1 MKRAQIT
8 AISSTI
14 LIGLALSLC
23 LGPDSYRRAFTE
35 GTLLGGVYAL
45 IALGVVVVFKASK
58 VFNLAH
64 GGVLMFLAYFT
75 WWLLVPK
82 GLPLWLALLILVLVS
97 ILIGLSLDRF
107 IFRPLIG
114 QIMLVT
120 FIITLVLGFTVI
132 PGFATLF
139 WGGRPQ
145 VMPGIFPSG
154 SITIGPVIFPYTW
167 LISFIIAI
175 AMFLVF
181 VLYFRYTRTG
191 LTMRCVS
198 EDHLISQSLGINVKR
213 IFALSWVVGCL
224 SAAIGALLLG
234 SMFAVNS
241 GMGGFAI
248 IRALP
253 VVLLGGLESIP
264 GALIGALFVGLTET
278 FAGTYVD
285 PYVSGFRELMP
296 YILMVLILM
305 FRPHGL
311 FGLKRIERI

>member
-1 MKRAQIT
+1 MDT
-8 AISSTI
+8 F
-14 LIGLALSLC
+14 L
-23 LGPDSYRRAFTE
+23 RAFTE
-35 GTLLGGVYAL
+35 GILLGGVYAL
-45 IALGVVVVFKASK
+45 IALGVVMVFKASK

-64 GGVLMFLAYFT
+64 GGVLVFLAYLT

-82 GLPLWLALLILVLVS
+82 GLPLWLSLLILTVVA
-97 ILIGLSLDRF
+97 ILFGLTLDRV

-114 QIMLVT
+114 QSMLVT

-132 PGFATLF
+132 PGLATLL

-145 VMPGIFPSG
+145 VIHIFPSG
-154 SITIGPVIFPYTW
+154 SMTIGPVIFSYTF
-167 LISFIIAI
+167 LFSFIIAI
-175 AMFLVF
+175 AMFLIF

-191 LTMRCVS
+191 LLMRCVS
-198 EDHLISQSLGINVKR
+198 EDNLISQSLGINVKW

-224 SAAIGALLLG
+224 SASIGAIMLG

-241 GMGGFAI
+241 DLGALAI
-248 IRALP
+248 IHALP

-264 GALIGALFVGLTET
+264 GAFIGALFVGLAET
-278 FAGTYVD
+278 CAGTYVD

>member
-1 MKRAQIT
+1 M
-8 AISSTI
+8 
-14 LIGLALSLC
+14 
-23 LGPDSYRRAFTE
+23 DSFLNAFAE
-35 GTLLGGVYAL
+35 GMQLGGVYAL

-64 GGVLMFLAYFT
+64 GGILMFLSYLT

-82 GLPLWLALLILVLVS
+82 GLPLWLALPILVLAG
-97 ILIGLSLDRF
+97 ILVGLTLDRF

-114 QIMLVT
+114 QTMLVT

-132 PGFATLF
+132 PGLAMLF

-145 VMPGIFPSG
+145 VMHVFPSG
-154 SITIGPVIFPYTW
+154 SMTIEPVTFPYVR
-167 LISFIIAI
+167 LFSFIIAV

-181 VLYFRYTRTG
+181 VFYFRYTKTG
-191 LTMRCVS
+191 LLMRCVS
-198 EDHLISQSLGINVKR
+198 EDNLISQSLGINVKW
-213 IFALSWVVGCL
+213 ICALSWVVGCL
-224 SAAIGALLLG
+224 SAAIGAILLG
-234 SMFAVNS
+234 SMFAVNTDL
-241 GMGGFAI
+241 GGLAI
-248 IRALP
+248 MHALP
-253 VVLLGGLESIP
+253 VLLLGGLESLP
-264 GALIGALFVGLTET
+264 GAFIGALFVGLTET

-285 PYVSGFRELMP
+285 PHISGFRELMP

>member
-1 MKRAQIT
+1 MDT
-8 AISSTI
+8 F
-14 LIGLALSLC
+14 L
-23 LGPDSYRRAFTE
+23 RAFTE
-35 GTLLGGVYAL
+35 GILLGGVYAL
-45 IALGVVVVFKASK
+45 IALGVVMVFKASK

-64 GGVLMFLAYFT
+64 GGILMFLSYLT

-82 GLPLWLALLILVLVS
+82 GLPLWLALLLLTLVAALF
-97 ILIGLSLDRF
+97 GLTLDRL

-114 QIMLVT
+114 QTMLVT
-120 FIITLVLGFTVI
+120 FIITLVLGFTII
-132 PGFATLF
+132 PGLATLF

-145 VMPGIFPSG
+145 VMHVFPSG
-154 SITIGPVIFPYTW
+154 SMSIGPVTFSYTF
-167 LISFIIAI
+167 LFSFIIAV
-175 AMFLVF
+175 AMFLIFVF
-181 VLYFRYTRTG
+181 YFRYTKTG
-191 LTMRCVS
+191 LLMRCVS
-198 EDHLISQSLGINVKR
+198 EDNLISQSLGINVKW

-224 SAAIGALLLG
+224 SAAIGAILLG

-241 GMGGFAI
+241 DLGWLAI
-248 IRALP
+248 VHALP

-264 GALIGALFVGLTET
+264 GAFIGAIFVGLAEV

-285 PYVSGFRELMP
+285 PHITGFRELLP

>member
-1 MKRAQIT
+1 MDT
-8 AISSTI
+8 F
-14 LIGLALSLC
+14 L
-23 LGPDSYRRAFTE
+23 RAFTE
-35 GTLLGGVYAL
+35 GILLGGVYAL

-64 GGVLMFLAYFT
+64 GGVLVLLAYLI

-82 GLPLWLALLILVLVS
+82 GLPLWLSLLLLTLAAILF
-97 ILIGLSLDRF
+97 GLTLDRV

-114 QIMLVT
+114 QSMLVT

-132 PGFATLF
+132 PGVATLL

-145 VMPGIFPSG
+145 VMHIFPSG
-154 SITIGPVIFPYTW
+154 SMTIGPVTFSYTF
-167 LISFIIAI
+167 LFSFIIAI
-175 AMFLVF
+175 AMFSIF

-191 LTMRCVS
+191 LLMRCVS
-198 EDHLISQSLGINVKR
+198 EDNVISQSLGINVKK
-213 IFALSWVVGCL
+213 IYALSWVVGCL
-224 SAAIGALLLG
+224 SAAIGAIMFG

-241 GMGGFAI
+241 DLGGLAI
-248 IRALP
+248 IHALP

-264 GALIGALFVGLTET
+264 GAFIGALFVGLAET
-278 FAGTYVD
+278 CAGTYVD

-311 FGLKRIERI
+311 FGLRRIERI

>member
-1 MKRAQIT
+1 MDT
-8 AISSTI
+8 F
-14 LIGLALSLC
+14 L
-23 LGPDSYRRAFTE
+23 RAFTE
-35 GTLLGGVYAL
+35 GILLGGVYAL
-45 IALGVVVVFKASK
+45 IALGVVMVFKASK

-64 GGVLMFLAYFT
+64 GGILMFLAYFT

-82 GLPLWLALLILVLVS
+82 GLPLWLTLLVLALVS
-97 ILIGLSLDRF
+97 VLFGLTLDRF

-114 QIMLVT
+114 QTMLVT

-132 PGFATLF
+132 PGLAMLF

-145 VMPGIFPSG
+145 VMHVFPSG
-154 SITIGPVIFPYTW
+154 SMTIGPVTFSYTF
-167 LISFIIAI
+167 LFSFIIAV
-175 AMFLVF
+175 AMFLIFVF
-181 VLYFRYTRTG
+181 YFRYTRTG
-191 LTMRCVS
+191 LLMRCVS
-198 EDHLISQSLGINVKR
+198 EDNLISQSLGINVKW

-224 SAAIGALLLG
+224 SAAIGAILLG
-234 SMFAVNS
+234 TMFAVDS
-241 GMGGFAI
+241 GLGGLAI
-248 IRALP
+248 IHALP

-264 GALIGALFVGLTET
+264 GAFIGALFVGLAET

>member
-1 MKRAQIT
+1 MDT
-8 AISSTI
+8 F
-14 LIGLALSLC
+14 L
-23 LGPDSYRRAFTE
+23 RAFTE
-35 GTLLGGVYAL
+35 GILLGGVYAL
-45 IALGVVVVFKASK
+45 IALGVVMVFKASK

-64 GGVLMFLAYFT
+64 GGVLVFLAYFT

-82 GLPLWLALLILVLVS
+82 SLPLWLSLLTLTLVAVLF
-97 ILIGLSLDRF
+97 GLTLERL

-114 QIMLVT
+114 QTMLVT

-132 PGFATLF
+132 PGLATLF

-145 VMPGIFPSG
+145 VMHVFPSG
-154 SITIGPVIFPYTW
+154 SMTIGPVTFSHTFLY
-167 LISFIIAI
+167 SFIIAV
-175 AMFLVF
+175 AMFIIFVF
-181 VLYFRYTRTG
+181 YFRYTRTG
-191 LTMRCVS
+191 LLMRCVS
-198 EDHLISQSLGINVKR
+198 EDNLISQSLGINVKW

-224 SAAIGALLLG
+224 SAAIGAILLG

-241 GMGGFAI
+241 DLGGLAI
-248 IRALP
+248 IHALP

-264 GALIGALFVGLTET
+264 GAFIGALFVGLTET
-278 FAGTYVD
+278 CAGTYVD

-311 FGLKRIERI
+311 FGLRRIERI

>member
-1 MKRAQIT
+1 MDT
-8 AISSTI
+8 F
-14 LIGLALSLC
+14 L
-23 LGPDSYRRAFTE
+23 RAFTE
-35 GTLLGGVYAL
+35 GILLGGVYAL
-45 IALGVVVVFKASK
+45 IALGVVMVFKASK

-64 GGVLMFLAYFT
+64 GGILMFLAYFT

-82 GLPLWLALLILVLVS
+82 GLPLWLTLLVLALVS
-97 ILIGLSLDRF
+97 VLFGLTLDRF

-114 QIMLVT
+114 QTMLVT

-132 PGFATLF
+132 PGLAMLF

-145 VMPGIFPSG
+145 VMHVFPSG
-154 SITIGPVIFPYTW
+154 SMTIGPVTFSYTF
-167 LISFIIAI
+167 LFSFIIAV
-175 AMFLVF
+175 AMFLIFVF
-181 VLYFRYTRTG
+181 YFRYTRTG
-191 LTMRCVS
+191 LLMRCVS
-198 EDHLISQSLGINVKR
+198 EDNLISQSLGINVKW

-224 SAAIGALLLG
+224 SAAIGAILLG
-234 SMFAVNS
+234 TMFAVDS
-241 GMGGFAI
+241 GLGGLAI
-248 IRALP
+248 MHALP

-264 GALIGALFVGLTET
+264 GAFIGALFVGLAET

>member
-1 MKRAQIT
+1 MDT
-8 AISSTI
+8 F
-14 LIGLALSLC
+14 L
-23 LGPDSYRRAFTE
+23 RAFTE
-35 GTLLGGVYAL
+35 GILLGGVYAL

-64 GGVLMFLAYFT
+64 GGVLVLLAYLI

-82 GLPLWLALLILVLVS
+82 GLPLWLSLLLLTLAAILF
-97 ILIGLSLDRF
+97 GLTLDRV

-114 QIMLVT
+114 QSMLVT

-132 PGFATLF
+132 PGVATLL

-145 VMPGIFPSG
+145 VMHIFPSG
-154 SITIGPVIFPYTW
+154 SMTIGPVTFSYTF
-167 LISFIIAI
+167 LFSFIIAI
-175 AMFLVF
+175 AMFSIF

-191 LTMRCVS
+191 LLMRCVS
-198 EDHLISQSLGINVKR
+198 EDNVISQSLGINVKK
-213 IFALSWVVGCL
+213 IYALSWVVGCL
-224 SAAIGALLLG
+224 SAAIGAIMFG

-241 GMGGFAI
+241 DLGGLAI
-248 IRALP
+248 IHALP

-264 GALIGALFVGLTET
+264 GAFIGALFVGLAET
-278 FAGTYVD
+278 CAGTYVD
-285 PYVSGFRELMP
+285 PWVSGFRELMP

-311 FGLKRIERI
+311 FGLRRIERI